1 MPHGDGSGPNGL
13 GPMSGRAAGYCA
25 GSGVPGYMNSMPGSG
40 RGGFWGGCAGLHGSG
55 RGRGNRNMFFA
66 TGLTGWQR
74 AAERFGGIAMSPK
87 QELAALRAQ
96 VQFME
101 ETKKSAQDR
110 IVELEKNEGTKG

>member
-1 MPHGDGSGPNGL
+1 MPRGDGRGPNGM

-25 GSGVPGYMNSMPGSG
+25 GSEVPGYMNPVRVRG
-40 RGGFWGGCAGLHGSG
+40 GGFWAGCAGLLGRG

-74 AAERFGGIAMSPK
+74 AATASRGAAMSPE
-87 QELAALRAQ
+87 QELAALRSQ

-101 ETKKSAQDR
+101 DAKKSAQDR
-110 IVELEKNEGTKG
+110 IAELEKREGTKE